1 MENMLEAF
9 TVKEY
14 FSEGMTVTDV
24 ASACQRL
31 ADSGDTRYYL
41 CQLLYAQWP
50 APPSHLVCLPAGS
63 APLSTS
69 SRPWT
74 LTSS

>member
-31 ADSGDTRYYL
+31 ADSGDTRYCCASYCMRSGL
-41 CQLLYAQWP
+41 HRLL
-50 APPSHLVCLPAGS
+50 
-63 APLSTS
+63 T
-69 SRPWT
+69 
-74 LTSS
+74 

>member
-31 ADSGDTRYYL
+31 ADSGDTRYCCASYCMRSGL
-41 CQLLYAQWP
+41 HRLLT
-50 APPSHLVCLPAGS
+50 
-63 APLSTS
+63 LSVS
-69 SRPWT
+69 PQGRHH
-74 LTSS
+74 